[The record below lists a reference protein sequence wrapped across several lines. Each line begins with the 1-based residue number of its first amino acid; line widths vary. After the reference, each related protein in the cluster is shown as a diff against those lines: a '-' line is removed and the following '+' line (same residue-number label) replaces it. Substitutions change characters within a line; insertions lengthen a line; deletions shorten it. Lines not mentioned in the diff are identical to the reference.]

1 MPQECITHEIRYA
14 DKKRMGSKTVRRA
27 LETVQYSK
35 VSWHTGDAH
44 SDADEHLRFANRGLM
59 DMPEAEQPIRPGF
72 ALAS

>member
-1 MPQECITHEIRYA
+1 MKSAMRIKNGRNE
-14 DKKRMGSKTVRRA
+14 KTVRRA

-59 DMPEAEQPIRPGF
+59 DMPEAEQPIKPGF
-72 ALAS
+72 ALVS